1 MKRFKFRLQKVLDF
15 KETEKKERAQQLA
28 EENQRLLSLE
38 ERMEAILEE
47 QEVFGGLGDAVMTI
61 EELCL
66 TGDYKQR
73 LQDELEQQR
82 GHILDAAKAVD
93 EAREAYIEKSKETES
108 LEAVKRRRKVEHDEE
123 SKRKAKKQVD
133 EMVVQRHRFTKN
145 EGGQ

>member
-28 EENQRLLSLE
+28 QENQRLLSLE
-38 ERMEAILEE
+38 ERMQAILEE
-47 QEVFGGLGDAVMTI
+47 QEVLGGIGDAVMTI

-82 GHILDAAKAVD
+82 EHILLAAKAVD
-93 EAREAYIEKSKETES
+93 EAREAYIEKTKETES
-108 LEAVKRRRKVEHDEE
+108 LEAVKRRRKQEHLEE
-123 SKRKAKKQVD
+123 AKKKEKKQID
-133 EMVVQRHRFTKN
+133 ETVVQRHRFTKN
-145 EGGQ
+145 NGG